1 MTPVVGSPPR
11 TPKEDER
18 LRALALSRISV
29 AAMAEQM
36 KRSKAGVRN
45 RARRLKIVVA
55 KSRLG
60 LKRRGNSPSAICLA
74 IAAQQ
79 AQPLP
84 AACAQ
89 PGGEWPMID
98 RPIIA
103 RSPWTPDE
111 DAQLQALAIS
121 GKSAAAIAAELK
133 RTEISVRSR
142 ASKLRV
148 LLGTRK
154 AKGK

>member
-1 MTPVVGSPPR
+1 
-11 TPKEDER
+11 
-18 LRALALSRISV
+18 
-29 AAMAEQM
+29 
-36 KRSKAGVRN
+36 
-45 RARRLKIVVA
+45 
-55 KSRLG
+55 
-60 LKRRGNSPSAICLA
+60 
-74 IAAQQ
+74 
-79 AQPLP
+79 
-84 AACAQ
+84 
-89 PGGEWPMID
+89 MID

-111 DAQLQALAIS
+111 GLQALAIS

>member
-1 MTPVVGSPPR
+1 
-11 TPKEDER
+11 
-18 LRALALSRISV
+18 
-29 AAMAEQM
+29 
-36 KRSKAGVRN
+36 
-45 RARRLKIVVA
+45 
-55 KSRLG
+55 
-60 LKRRGNSPSAICLA
+60 
-74 IAAQQ
+74 
-79 AQPLP
+79 
-84 AACAQ
+84 
-89 PGGEWPMID
+89 MID

-133 RTEISVRSR
+133 RTEISARSR

-148 LLGTRK
+148 LLETRK

>member
-1 MTPVVGSPPR
+1 
-11 TPKEDER
+11 
-18 LRALALSRISV
+18 
-29 AAMAEQM
+29 
-36 KRSKAGVRN
+36 
-45 RARRLKIVVA
+45 
-55 KSRLG
+55 
-60 LKRRGNSPSAICLA
+60 
-74 IAAQQ
+74 
-79 AQPLP
+79 
-84 AACAQ
+84 
-89 PGGEWPMID
+89 MID

-121 GKSAAAIAAELK
+121 GKSAAAIAAEVK

-154 AKGK
+154 AKGEMTKPPFIVSRPWTPEEEDQLRTLAISGESMDQC